1 MNNLVVINGQNVEL
15 EVQGADQVTCTSLS
29 VAEVFNKNHKNIIRK
44 INEFP
49 KDNFTKLNF
58 EPSKYTDSTGRV
70 LPCYKITRD
79 GFSLLVM
86 GFTGEKAYKWKIEFI
101 KAFNEMEK
109 CLKNLEQENMQKLAF
124 RQSLGYKSQL
134 VQQKKKYENEIKAL
148 KCDLEHKN
156 ELSFKRKLS
165 NEEFL
170 ELRKFLARDYEAV
183 IINKNGFSLFAQT
196 ISRNFYQLD
205 KENDFLIY
213 KQVCSKLKEKLQYYQ
228 NYDYYQ
234 KVYINNP
241 YFR

>member
-1 MNNLVVINGQNVEL
+1 MEKLAVINGVGVEL

-58 EPSKYTDSTGRV
+58 EPSKYIDSTGRI

-109 CLKNLEQENMQKLAF
+109 RLRNIEYEKHDKLAF

-134 VQQKKKYENEIKAL
+134 KQQKEKYENEIKAL
-148 KCDLEHKN
+148 KYDLEQSKN
-156 ELSFKRKLS
+156 NFKDKL
-165 NEEFL
+165 NCI
-170 ELRKFLARDYEAV
+170 LA
-183 IINKNGFSLFAQT
+183 KNGLYAFDFKTFKNYALKLEKMLKDLKDDE
-196 ISRNFYQLD
+196 N
-205 KENDFLIY
+205 KENKLLLRMQNDFLECLELY
-213 KQVCSKLKEKLQYYQ
+213 KSV
-228 NYDYYQ
+228 N
-234 KVYINNP
+234 I
-241 YFR
+241 

>member
-1 MNNLVVINGQNVEL
+1 MSNLVVINGQNVSF
-15 EVQGADQVTCTSLS
+15 EVVDNAVYTTSLII
-29 VAEVFNKNHKNIIRK
+29 ANVFEKRHDNIIAQIK
-44 INEFP
+44 ALPQDEF
-49 KDNFTKLNF
+49 NALNF
-58 EPSKYTDSTGRV
+58 KAVEYKDKKGELR
-70 LPCYKITRD
+70 PCYNLTRD

-86 GFTGEKAYKWKIEFI
+86 GFTGEKAYKWKTLFI

-109 CLKNLEQENMQKLAF
+109 RLKNLEQENIQKLAF

-134 VQQKKKYENEIKAL
+134 AQQKLKYENEIKAL
-148 KCDLEHKN
+148 KYDLEHKN

-170 ELRKFLARDYEAV
+170 ELKKFLARDYEAV
-183 IINKNGFSLFAQT
+183 IINKNDFSLFAEA

-234 KVYINNP
+234 KVYTKNP